1 MITLFRPA
9 PARAAALLFLALVL
23 PPLAVSASE
32 SAAPP
37 QEGFER
43 GPHNGRLLRDGDF
56 ALEVTI
62 FETGVPPQF
71 RLYAY
76 RDGTPL
82 PPAGVQATVELT
94 RLGGQVDRFVFTP
107 QADHLSGS
115 GTVNEPHSF
124 DVRVAATHAGKPHQW
139 TYDSY
144 EGRTT
149 IPAAVAESAGVRTA
163 VAGPA
168 TLRDEIRLL
177 GAVAV
182 DENRRAR
189 VRARFAGL
197 VRDVRAGLGDTV
209 AAGQVLA
216 TVESNESLKSYAV
229 TAPIAGVVTA
239 RNTNVGDV
247 AGDAALFEI
256 TDLSQ
261 VWIDLHAFGESA
273 ARLQSGQA
281 VRVRSAF
288 GELAAEA
295 RLDRVLPIAAADSQ
309 SVIARLR
316 LPNVDQRWRP
326 GLAVSADVV
335 VATREAPLA
344 VKVAGLQRFRDF
356 TVVFAQVGDT
366 YEVRMLEL
374 GARDADSAEVLE
386 GIAAGTR
393 YVTEQSFLIK
403 ADVEKS
409 GASHDH

>member
-1 MITLFRPA
+1 MITTFRFA
-9 PARAAALLFLALVL
+9 AARAAVLLVLALTAM
-23 PPLAVSASE
+23 PITAALAGSE
-32 SAAPP
+32 APAA
-37 QEGFER
+37 EAFER
-43 GPHNGRLLRDGDF
+43 GPHRGRMLRDGDF
-56 ALEVTI
+56 AIEVTI

-76 RDGTPL
+76 SSDKPL
-82 PPAGVQATVELT
+82 PPAQVQATVELT
-94 RLGGQVDRFVFTP
+94 RLGGQTDRFTFTP
-107 QADHLSGS
+107 EADHLSGS
-115 GTVNEPHSF
+115 GTVHEPHSF
-124 DVRVAATHAGKPHQW
+124 DVKVAATHAGKSHQW

-149 IPAAVAESAGVRTA
+149 IPTA
-163 VAGPA
+163 IADASGIKTDLAGPA
-168 TLRDEIRLL
+168 TIRDEVRLL
-177 GAVAV
+177 GVVAV

-197 VRDVRAGLGDTV
+197 VREVRAGLGDTV
-209 AAGQVLA
+209 TAGQTLA

-239 RNTNVGDV
+239 RSTNAGDV
-247 AGDAALFEI
+247 AGDAVLFEI

-261 VWIDLHAFGESA
+261 VWIDLHAFGGSA
-273 ARLQSGQA
+273 ARLQSGQP
-281 VRVRSAF
+281 VTVRSAF
-288 GELAAEA
+288 GELSAVATLE
-295 RLDRVLPIAAADSQ
+295 RVLPIAAAGSQ
-309 SVIARLR
+309 SVIARVR
-316 LPNVDQRWRP
+316 LPNADTRWRP

-335 VATREAPLA
+335 VATHEVPLA

-356 TVVFAQVGDT
+356 SVVFAQVGDT

-374 GARDADSAEVLE
+374 GARDPDSAEVLE
-386 GIAAGTR
+386 GIAPGTR